1 MSEESLINTIV
12 YTDFHD
18 EIGPNPVYWYPSDL
32 SENVRMLV
40 SIKTVTLLSGSYGY
54 TPDSLIIIPFPSIKL
69 KGIIRYI
76 ERGDH
81 SRRGKVARSAITF
94 LFKEADDIIF
104 YKYISYID
112 ELFSDSIKKL
122 SELEEKD
129 SKHQAFFNELENLRF
144 NILNTLEE
152 LKKKEIEL
160 AKAEAFPEIK
170 EGKEKLVDYKF
181 KLVVLGDP
189 GVGKTS
195 TILRFTDN
203 AFNRTYIPT
212 MGVNITDKSFRVNSK
227 MVEFILWDIA
237 GQSKFQLMRKHFY
250 QGAEGIL
257 LIFDLTNPKSF
268 ESIRKWYED
277 IKKDILN
284 QKKIIGCIFGNK
296 VDLVNERK
304 IDDTKAKELA
314 KELNLIYRET
324 SALTGQNVENAF
336 YQIAKALIALYK
348 YSPMTN

>member
-1 MSEESLINTIV
+1 MPDISLINAIV

-18 EIGPNPVYWYPSDL
+18 KLGPNPVYWYPSDL

-54 TPDSLIIIPFPSIKL
+54 TPESLIIIPFPSIKL
-69 KGIIRYI
+69 KGLIRFI
-76 ERGDH
+76 ERGDR
-81 SRRGKVARSAITF
+81 SRRGGVARSAITF

-104 YKYISYID
+104 YKYIDYLNAI
-112 ELFSDSIKKL
+112 FRDSVQQL
-122 SELEEKD
+122 TELEEKNVENQN
-129 SKHQAFFNELENLRF
+129 SFKELNVLR
-144 NILNTLEE
+144 NKILNTLEE
-152 LKKKEIEL
+152 LKNKEIEL
-160 AKAEAFPEIK
+160 AKAEAFPEITAS
-170 EGKEKLVDYKF
+170 EEKVVDYKF

-212 MGVNITDKSFRVNSK
+212 MGVNITDKGFRVNSK
-227 MVEFILWDIA
+227 MVELILWDIA

-250 QGAEGIL
+250 QGAEGLL

-268 ESIRKWYED
+268 ESITKWYED
-277 IKKDILN
+277 IKRNLSNKFNIV
-284 QKKIIGCIFGNK
+284 GCIFGNK
-296 VDLVNERK
+296 VDLKNERK
-304 IDDTKAKELA
+304 VDEALA
-314 KELNLIYRET
+314 KEVAKGLNLLYIET

-336 YQIAKALIALYK
+336 YQIAKALINLKK
-348 YSPMTN
+348 YPAMNN